1 MSTSTKGKLLF
12 FDIDGTLVGFDGKI
26 PESTYRA
33 LDMAKSN
40 GHKIFICTG
49 RSKCQIYDYLID
61 YGFDGIVAAT
71 GAYVEYE
78 GKIIRQDTIGTEHIG
93 KLIEYLEN
101 EKIPYCFQAAKHPI
115 ADPDKIDIMSK
126 IIDEQLRASTRK
138 DKPNV
143 FRDTLLATDLRTNPE
158 KYAYAEKAI
167 YFGATKTVKEIQSDL
182 APYFEVTASSF
193 EKPSDTSG
201 EVTIAGINKAS
212 GMKVIGEYLGY
223 TRDDMIAFGD
233 GPNDIDMLEYA
244 SIGIAM
250 GNAGE
255 VTKAA
260 ADLVTERIEN
270 DGVFCALRKLDL
282 I

>member
-12 FDIDGTLVGFDGKI
+12 FDIDGTLVGFDGRI

-49 RSKCQIYDYLID
+49 RSRCQIYDYLID
-61 YGFDGIVAAT
+61 YGFDGIVGAT

-78 GKIIRQDTIGTEHIG
+78 GKIIREDTIGKEHIG
-93 KLIEYLEN
+93 KLIEYLESEN
-101 EKIPYCFQAAKHPI
+101 IPYTFQSAKYPI
-115 ADPDKIDIMSK
+115 AAPDKIETMVK
-126 IIDEQLRASTRK
+126 IINEQLKSVKRE
-138 DKPNV
+138 DNPNV
-143 FRDTLLATDLRTNPE
+143 FRDTLLVTDLRTNPE

-193 EKPSDTSG
+193 EKPDDTSG
-201 EVTIAGINKAS
+201 EVTVAGINKAS
-212 GMKVIGEYLGY
+212 GMKVIGDYLGF
-223 TRDDMIAFGD
+223 TREDMIAFGD

-244 SIGIAM
+244 GVGVAM

-255 VTKAA
+255 VTKAS
-260 ADLVTERIEN
+260 ADLVTDRIEN
-270 DGVFCALRKLDL
+270 DGVFNALRKLEL

>member
-33 LDMAKSN
+33 LDMAKNN

-78 GKIIRQDTIGTEHIG
+78 GKIIREDTIGKEHIG
-93 KLIEYLEN
+93 MLIEYLEN
-101 EKIPYCFQAAKHPI
+101 EKIPYTLQSARHPI
-115 ADPDKIDIMSK
+115 AAPDKIDAMRK
-126 IIDEQLRASTRK
+126 VIDEQLRAVKR
-138 DKPNV
+138 DDNPNV
-143 FRDTLLATDLRTNPE
+143 FRDTLLVTDLHTNPE

-167 YFGATKTVKEIQSDL
+167 YFGATKTVNEIQSDL

-193 EKPSDTSG
+193 EKPNDTSG
-201 EVTIAGINKAS
+201 EVTVAGINKAS

-223 TRDDMIAFGD
+223 TREDMVAFGD

-250 GNAGE
+250 GNAGA
-255 VTKAA
+255 VTKAS

-270 DGVFCALRKLDL
+270 GGVFLALQKLNL

>member
-1 MSTSTKGKLLF
+1 MSNGTKGKLLF

-49 RSKCQIYDYLID
+49 RSKCQIYDYLIE

-193 EKPSDTSG
+193 EKPDDTSG
-201 EVTIAGINKAS
+201 EVTVAGINKAS

-223 TRDDMIAFGD
+223 TREDMIAFGD

-250 GNAGE
+250 GNAGA
-255 VTKAA
+255 VAKAS
-260 ADLVTERIEN
+260 ADLVTEPIGE
-270 DGVFCALRKLDL
+270 DGIFNALRKLNL